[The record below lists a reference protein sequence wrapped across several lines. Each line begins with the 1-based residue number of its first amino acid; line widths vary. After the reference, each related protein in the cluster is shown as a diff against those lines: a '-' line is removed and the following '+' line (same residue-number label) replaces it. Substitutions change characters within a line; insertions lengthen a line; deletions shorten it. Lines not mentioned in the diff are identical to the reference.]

1 MRELWSLLHWL
12 YPDVF
17 GKNTS
22 ALFEDAFNLTQGK
35 VNSDFMDSAREL
47 LEVVMIR
54 RLKGDPGINLGLP
67 PKTEVLLYLPLTPFQ
82 QFWYTRLLTRL
93 PNPML
98 KDLFGNSK
106 QKEEALGDVELDDE
120 GNKPSFEGDESFA
133 MQSQAMIQQ
142 AITSEDPAD
151 KDTTAYK
158 KLMNLLMQLR
168 KCCSHPY
175 QVKGAAPDPYLLG
188 DHIMHASS
196 KFIVLGKM
204 IDELVIKQGK
214 KIIIFSGFTQ
224 TLDYCE
230 DLLTIK
236 GSNQYDKKFMHGRF
250 DGSTARA
257 RRNLQVRLFNDPSS
271 EFRVL
276 LISTRAGG
284 LGLNLAAACSDV
296 VFLDS
301 DWNPQSDLQAESR
314 AHRIGQ
320 TKPCTIYRL
329 ATSGTVEEQMM
340 GRIRK
345 KLYLAAKITESM
357 ADIHSSTSRK
367 RKRESEVDQDDSGM
381 QEEPQVAMSQLKSL
395 IRRGAATLSHPQ
407 IDLGDIIKWDL
418 DTIIDKCKDKP
429 LDHRVKENTSEGNL
443 ENIATDMTEE
453 EWLRKM
459 ERVET
464 AVFDGV
470 KYEKAAEAAAKVPTE
485 LSRED
490 RRVGKETRVLIGS
503 NWISKE
509 SVGCAQWEAVAT
521 LSGKG
526 DLRLAEPKRE
536 KAAPIEHQDHCQVC
550 ADGGEVSLCS
560 RCPRVYHIA
569 CLPASHKAQASGKRK
584 SFGGAFTCPQHSCVD
599 CGRVTSDAGG
609 LIFRCRNCFIGKC
622 GDCLDFDKAVLIG
635 ETLPEYEVLGYQTK
649 SNAWY
654 IECEGCVEEKRINP
668 AWANMVAGMALD
680 AEEKYQKMM
689 SAEGLDHE
697 ALTAPAP
704 TSAPAPAEKPTTK
717 QAPKPKTKTDRKPK
731 PPKPAKSPAST
742 TTKPNKVPKPL
753 PTSEP
758 PRPSVNYAYP
768 YADPFAPLPT
778 FRQPTASTSATKA
791 PNTLDFTATY
801 SIEPAARTIYAGRPA
816 APLALW
822 AAPAHVGMSGSTL
835 ARGSSAADA
844 IELD

>member
-22 ALFEDAFNLTQGK
+22 LLFEEAFNLSQGK
-35 VNSDFMDSAREL
+35 VNADFMDAARGL
-47 LEVVMIR
+47 LEIIMIR
-54 RLKGDPGINLGLP
+54 RLKSDPGINLGLP
-67 PKTEVLLYLPLTPFQ
+67 PKTEVLLYLPLTQFQ
-82 QFWYTRLLTRL
+82 RFWYTRLLTRL

-106 QKEEALGDVELDDE
+106 QKEEAVSKAKLNDDTQMSSMGE
-120 GNKPSFEGDESFA
+120 ESFA
-133 MQSQAMIQQ
+133 MQSQAMIKQ

-214 KIIIFSGFTQ
+214 KIIIFSGFTH

-236 GSNQYDKKFMHGRF
+236 GSNQYDKTFRHTRF
-250 DGSTARA
+250 DGGTSRA
-257 RRNLQVRLFNDPSS
+257 RRNLQVRLFNDPAS
-271 EFRVL
+271 EYKVML
-276 LISTRAGG
+276 LTTRAGG

-296 VFLDS
+296 IFLDE
-301 DWNPQSDLQAESR
+301 DWNVQVTVQAESR

-320 TKPCTIYRL
+320 QKPVTVYKL
-329 ATSGTVEEQMM
+329 ATQGTVEEQMM

-345 KLYLAAKITESM
+345 KLYLAARITDSM
-357 ADIHSSTSRK
+357 QDLHSSSSRK
-367 RKRESEVDQDDSGM
+367 RKRQSDVGEDGSAVQE
-381 QEEPQVAMSQLKSL
+381 QEETPQVAMSQLKAL
-395 IRRGAATLSHPQ
+395 LRRGAATLSHPQ
-407 IDLGDIIKWDL
+407 IEINDFSRWNL

-429 LDHRVKENTSEGNL
+429 LDHRIKQDTSEGTL
-443 ENIATDMTEE
+443 DDGQKEMTEE
-453 EWLRKM
+453 AWLATM

-470 KYEKAAEAAAKVPTE
+470 KYEKAAEAAAKIPTE

-490 RRVGKETRVLIGS
+490 RRVGKETRFLVGS

-521 LSGKG
+521 LAGK
-526 DLRLAEPKRE
+526 DPRLAEPKRE
-536 KAAPIEHQDHCQVC
+536 KAPPIVNQDYCQVC
-550 ADGGEVSLCS
+550 CDEGELVVCS
-560 RCPRVYHIA
+560 RCPRSFHVA
-569 CLPASHKAQASGKRK
+569 CLTPAYKAKAGSGRNA
-584 SFGGAFTCPQHSCVD
+584 FGGAFICPQHHCTVCS
-599 CGRVTSDAGG
+599 RSTSDAGN
-609 LIFRCRNCFIGKC
+609 LLYRCRNCSEARC
-622 GDCLDFDKAVLIG
+622 EDDMVWDKAVLIG
-635 ETLPEYEVLGYQTK
+635 ETLPEYEVLGHKTM

-654 IECEGCVEEKRINP
+654 IECEGCVEEKRVNVP
-668 AWANMVAGMALD
+668 WANMIAGMNLE
-680 AEEKYQKMM
+680 AEQQYQKLFAD
-689 SAEGLDHE
+689 SPEDEIIDA
-697 ALTAPAP
+697 APA
-704 TSAPAPAEKPTTK
+704 SAPAPAPIEKPTTK
-717 QAPKPKTKTDRKPK
+717 PAPKPKAKQPKGPK
-731 PPKPAKSPAST
+731 PTTSPLTAAKPTKIPKA
-742 TTKPNKVPKPL
+742 L
-753 PTSEP
+753 PTS
-758 PRPSVNYAYP
+758 YAYP
-768 YADPFAPLPT
+768 YADPFVPLPT
-778 FRQPTASTSATKA
+778 FRHPTASTSTFNTTFNTI
-791 PNTLDFTATY
+791 NTLDFTATY
-801 SIEPAARTIYAGRPA
+801 NIEPATRPVYASRPA

-822 AAPAHVGMSGSTL
+822 AAPASVAMGMSGSTL
-835 ARGSSAADA
+835 MRGSSAADA